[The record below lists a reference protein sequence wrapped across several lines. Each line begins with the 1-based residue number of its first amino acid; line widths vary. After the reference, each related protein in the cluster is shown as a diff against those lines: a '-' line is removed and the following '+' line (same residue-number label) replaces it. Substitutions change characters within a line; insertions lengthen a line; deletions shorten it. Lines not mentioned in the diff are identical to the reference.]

1 MKLSDY
7 VFNFIVSNGIDT
19 VFTVSGG
26 GCMHLV
32 DSLGRNKS
40 LKYVCNHHEQA
51 CAMAAEGYAR
61 TSDKPGCILVTTG
74 PGGTNALTGVLCA
87 YQDSIPMIVLS
98 GQVPT
103 EQLSNGTSCRQIGQQ
118 EFNIVDT
125 VKTMTKYSVVVTDK
139 NKIRYELEKAYH
151 LATSG
156 RPGPVWIDI
165 PLDIQA
171 SDINPSELDGFQV
184 KNDFSY
190 SIPSHIEK
198 LETLKELLNKSK
210 KPVIVVGGGVRSS
223 LTTKQFNQ
231 FVFDLEIPVMTG
243 PHSSVDVVNT
253 DYKYY
258 AGRFGLLGQYTSN
271 TIIQNSDL
279 VISIGSRLN
288 PKMIG
293 YDQSKFAP
301 NATKVLIDVDSN
313 EMKKLKFDSKVE
325 WEIDLRDFFEIVNGK
340 LEKQN
345 IEEWRYYVLE
355 MRSKEKLVLEKHYS
369 LNEYVSTYVFS
380 KKLENYLKDDSV
392 IVTSDGTAHV
402 VPLKTINLKSNQRLF
417 SNEGTAPMGYGLPAA
432 IGAHYGCN
440 KPVICIEGDGSI
452 MMNLQE
458 LETVRHNNIPIIIF
472 IINNDGYLS
481 IKLTQNS
488 FFKGNLVASEKSS
501 GVSIPR
507 FDLLSNVFGFNYLSI
522 NTNNEIDTVLNEV
535 FNEQNTFPMIVE
547 VFSDPNEQHEPKVVA
562 KGIDENG
569 KIIPGELTNMNIN
582 IFEEN

>member
-7 VFNFIVSNGIDT
+7 VFNFIASKKIDT

-32 DSLGRNKS
+32 DSLGRNK
-40 LKYVCNHHEQA
+40 LIKYICNHHEQA
-51 CAMAAEGYAR
+51 CAIAAEGYAR
-61 TSDKPGCILVTTG
+61 TSEKPGCILVTTG

-87 YQDSIPMIVLS
+87 YQDSIPMIILS

-103 EQLSNGTSCRQIGQQ
+103 EQLSDGTGCRQIGQQ

-125 VKTMTKYSVVVTDK
+125 VKTMTKYAVVITDK
-139 NKIRYELEKAYH
+139 DTIKYELEKAYH
-151 LATSG
+151 IATSG

-171 SDINPSELDGFQV
+171 SEILPSELNGFYV
-184 KNDFSY
+184 INNSN
-190 SIPSHIEK
+190 EK
-198 LETLKELLNKSK
+198 YNSEKFEELKSLLTVSK
-210 KPVIVVGGGVRSS
+210 KPIIVVGGGIRSS
-223 LTTKQFNQ
+223 LTINSLRKLI
-231 FVFDLEIPVMTG
+231 DELEIPVMTG
-243 PHSSVDVVNT
+243 PHSAVDVVNT

-271 TIIQNSDL
+271 LLIQESDL
-279 VISIGSRLN
+279 IISLGSRLN

-301 NATKVLIDVDSN
+301 NAKKFLVDIDVN
-313 EMKKLKFDSKVE
+313 EMNKLKFDSKVQ
-325 WEIDLRDFFEIVNGK
+325 WEIDLKEFFEIAVD
-340 LEKQN
+340 N
-345 IEEWRYYVLE
+345 ISKPKIDDWRKYVVE
-355 MRSKEKLVLEKHYS
+355 NRKKEKLVLEKHKS
-369 LNEYVSTYVFS
+369 LTDYVSTYVFA
-380 KKLENYLKDDSV
+380 KELEKHISDDSI

-432 IGAHYGCN
+432 IGAYYGSD
-440 KPVICIEGDGSI
+440 KPIICIEGDGSI

-458 LETVRHNNIPIIIF
+458 LETVRHNKIPLILF
-472 IINNDGYLS
+472 VINNDGYLS

-501 GVSIPR
+501 GVSIPK
-507 FDLLSNVFGFNYLSI
+507 FDALADVFGFKYFSI
-522 NTNNEIDTVLNEV
+522 NTNNEIDSVLNKV
-535 FNEQNTFPMIVE
+535 FNETHCFPIIVE

-562 KGIDENG
+562 KGIDNNG

-582 IFEEN
+582 IFKEI

>member
-1 MKLSDY
+1 MKVSDY
-7 VFNFIVSNGIDT
+7 VFDFLSKKGIDT

-26 GCMHLV
+26 GCMHLI
-32 DSLGRNKS
+32 DSLGKNEYI
-40 LKYVCNHHEQA
+40 KYICNHHEQA

-61 TSDKPGCILVTTG
+61 TSEKPGCILVTTG

-87 YQDSIPMIVLS
+87 YQDSIPIIIIS

-103 EQLSNGTSCRQIGQQ
+103 EQLSNGTGCRQIGQQ

-125 VKTMTKYSVVVTDK
+125 VKTMTKYSVIITDK
-139 NKIRYELEKAYH
+139 NEIGYELEKAYH
-151 LATSG
+151 LAING

-171 SDINPSELDGFQV
+171 SEINPSELSNFHV
-184 KNDFSY
+184 KNYSSY
-190 SIPSHIEK
+190 SIPNNIKK
-198 LETLKELLNKSK
+198 LEKLKELIGKSK
-210 KPVIVVGGGVRSS
+210 KPIIVVGGGVRSS
-223 LTTKQFNQ
+223 LTTKNFNK
-231 FVFDLEIPVMTG
+231 FISDLEIPVMTG

-293 YDQSKFAP
+293 YDKSKFAP
-301 NATKVLIDVDSN
+301 NAIKFLIDIDQN
-313 EMKKLKFDSKVE
+313 EMNKLDFDSKVE
-325 WEIDLRDFFEIVNGK
+325 WEIDLKHFFEIVND
-340 LEKQN
+340 N
-345 IEEWRYYVLE
+345 IEKPEINEWRDYILKT
-355 MRSKEKLVLEKHYS
+355 RLKEKLVLEKHI
-369 LNEYVSTYVFS
+369 LLKEYVSTYVLS
-380 KKLENYLKDDSV
+380 KKLENYLSDDSI

-402 VPLKTINLKSNQRLF
+402 VPLKTINLKGNQRLF

-432 IGAHYGCN
+432 IGAYYGSN
-440 KPVICIEGDGSI
+440 KPIICIEGDGSI

-458 LETVRHNNIPIIIF
+458 LETVRHNNIPMIIF

-507 FDLLSNVFGFNYLSI
+507 FDLLSNVFGFNYFSI
-522 NTNNEIDTVLNEV
+522 KNNKQIDTVLNKV
-535 FNEQNTFPMIVE
+535 FNETKYFPIIVE